1 MITVIASLIF
11 YIVDPMLGVIVALV
25 LPYAVSLDTSG
36 DYAEVVIAL
45 IFAVVVYF
53 VRKVAFDQEEG

>member
-1 MITVIASLIF
+1 MITVIAALIF
-11 YIVDPMLGVIVALV
+11 YIVDPMLGLIVALV